1 MFVIGLGKNASSVII
16 CRYQKKSFT
25 ARLWKCFFFQ
35 GKVRTGFKSTWHYL
49 HFSVGYTSFCV
60 FCIFMESIFSKDKH
74 LWVIIVQQIL
84 NTFPFC
90 IVRTWSICTMHSHM
104 HPMFAFNTT
113 NHSPLMI
120 LAPSVMSNI
129 SHRQILRNMKK
140 RHIQFKCFIKLF
152 MNNDTQHYKMI
163 LNL

>member
-1 MFVIGLGKNASSVII
+1 MLQVSSFVGTRKNHSQHV
-16 CRYQKKSFT
+16 
-25 ARLWKCFFFQ
+25 WGNVFFF
-35 GKVRTGFKSTWHYL
+35 KEKWRRTGLKSTWHYL
-49 HFSVGYTSFCV
+49 HLSVGYTSFCV

-74 LWVIIVQQIL
+74 LRVILVQQIL

-120 LAPSVMSNI
+120 PAPSVMSNI

-140 RHIQFKCFIKLF
+140 KTHAIKMFIRLF
-152 MNNDTQHYKMI
+152 MNNDTQHYKI
-163 LNL
+163 WTCRCQ